1 MHLESLID
9 DLGGFGRYQ
18 LCIIPLIGFTK
29 VVMASSMMMMAFAGV
44 NPGWWCE
51 SRDESSNS
59 SSVSF
64 ENGSYKNC
72 DWNTTCARH
81 FDKTMDTIVTEWD
94 LVCEKSWI
102 GNTIISIQMAGV
114 FVGAAISGH
123 CSDAY
128 GRKKVLYTALLL
140 STVLNVVTAFS
151 VSWVMFAAMRLL
163 LGFALGMLFTV
174 NYPYQMEFVGRR
186 YRSLLAS
193 LPTWALGVVIFAAM
207 VWWIKHWKWLHLA
220 SAALSCPFLLGW
232 FIVPE
237 SLRWLAVKG
246 RLEEARS
253 VLNKMA
259 TYNKKPMPDTSILE
273 LIAQEEKAE
282 GEKSKSYTYKH
293 LFLTRSLT
301 KRTVITWYIWFTLSV
316 VYYAISFGVRKLSG
330 DFYLNLM
337 TTAVLEL
344 PVMPAVLLVSLLFG
358 RRWSCAILFFLSSFS
373 CCGVAMANRLAP
385 PHMKG
390 TLENAFAQLAKFLTI
405 SAWALSQA
413 LSSEQYPTVI
423 RNLAYASQNTVARL
437 GGILAAQVLSL
448 GGKDDLMSPFAAMGV
463 LIFMNGV
470 VTLLLKETSGRAL
483 EDTMEVKIT
492 KKPNDKPEEM
502 IPLRKDI
509 DGIVEDTDASFTE
522 GNDTHMLGEGGK
534 GVVENGCSELAKN
547 QKYVMLSD
555 SDEREVNMSS
565 ETDYACDKADAD
577 AGVSDCGHTRNGF
590 MELNPEA
597 VIIQENGPNDVDSNG
612 HEFDKG
618 DKDGYVT
625 LDDQDVSD
633 IGTGL
638 MDVRDGVCR
647 DEIKSE

>member
-232 FIVPE
+232 
-237 SLRWLAVKG
+237 L
-246 RLEEARS
+246 
-253 VLNKMA
+253 
-259 TYNKKPMPDTSILE
+259 
-273 LIAQEEKAE
+273 
-282 GEKSKSYTYKH
+282 
-293 LFLTRSLT
+293 
-301 KRTVITWYIWFTLSV
+301 FTLSV